1 MIDRKM
7 PNLGELAAQLIG
19 LLTGAVGSSSMRLGA
34 APTVA
39 ILLVLLVLLSLVARP
54 TVRWSAADMGQLGR
68 VGRALAL
75 AAESGTDA
83 VVSLG
88 SAGVVRSSSAID
100 RLQTLAALP
109 LLSHVAEAAA
119 RAGVPLSVTANDPVA
134 VLLAQ
139 ATLEGA
145 HRRTATPERA
155 SASAVEYLGEGR
167 AVAAGSALARSAP
180 HGVAVV
186 AGGLGEDAML
196 MLDGLLATAEWSVA
210 GTASAAEAAAPL
222 LLAEGSLIGPE
233 LFQAAGEIS
242 AGGQA
247 RTAVLAAN
255 RLIWGV
261 IAVLLIGSVVAWAGG
276 PQVAVF
282 LAGR

>member
-1 MIDRKM
+1 M
-7 PNLGELAAQLIG
+7 PNLGELAARLIG
-19 LLTGAVGSSSMRLGA
+19 LLTNAVGSSSMRLAA

-54 TVRWSAADMGQLGR
+54 TARWAAADMGRLGR
-68 VGRALAL
+68 VGRAMAL
-75 AAESGTDA
+75 AAESGADA

-88 SAGVVRSSSAID
+88 SAGVVRGSSAID

-109 LLSHVAEAAA
+109 LLGHVAEAAA
-119 RAGVPLSVTANDPVA
+119 RAGVPLLVTANDPIA

-139 ATLEGA
+139 ATLAEA
-145 HRRTATPERA
+145 HRRTATPERS

-167 AVAAGSALARSAP
+167 ALAAGSALARSAP
-180 HGVAVV
+180 HGAAVV
-186 AGGLGEDAML
+186 VGSLAEDGML
-196 MLDGLLATAEWSVA
+196 MLEGHLAAAAWSVA
-210 GTASAAEAAAPL
+210 GTAGAAQAAGPL
-222 LLAEGSLIGPE
+222 LLADGSLIGPE

-261 IAVLLIGSVVAWAGG
+261 IVVLLIGSVLAWAGG
-276 PQVAVF
+276 PQVADF